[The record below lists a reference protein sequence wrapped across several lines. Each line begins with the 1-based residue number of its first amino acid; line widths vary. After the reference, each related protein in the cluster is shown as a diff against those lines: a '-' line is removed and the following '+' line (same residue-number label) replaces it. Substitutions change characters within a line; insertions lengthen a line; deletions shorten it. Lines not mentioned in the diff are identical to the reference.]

1 MISNLVRFDV
11 KFREFIY
18 PIFFGGRK
26 DRRYENYFPSL
37 FINISDDRDYAS
49 VNQINSR

>member
-11 KFREFIY
+11 KFREFMY
-18 PIFFGGRK
+18 QIFLGGK